1 MDSADDRDKQMRQ
14 YAPFPHELDDL
25 VGRSRYRPGWTFKL
39 ADVERDP
46 ADTHGAAAGGLTLM
60 ILAAVHDAYEPD
72 QPRPV
77 WHYFPVPAATYDRRS
92 WQRWLLER
100 CLDVERHEACEWFQV
115 VHMPSYLAQDGKRH
129 EVVERPFAPNH
140 GPGRDPYTVFEYS
153 TDEDRRTSFQGKITD
168 DEVE

>member
-1 MDSADDRDKQMRQ
+1 
-14 YAPFPHELDDL
+14 
-25 VGRSRYRPGWTFKL
+25 
-39 ADVERDP
+39 
-46 ADTHGAAAGGLTLM
+46 M

-72 QPRPV
+72 KLRPV

-100 CLDVERHEACEWFQV
+100 CLDVERHEACEWFRLTMPPRWDPDSGSHLV
-115 VHMPSYLAQDGKRH
+115 VQD
-129 EVVERPFAPNH
+129 ERPFAPNH

-168 DEVE
+168 DEEH